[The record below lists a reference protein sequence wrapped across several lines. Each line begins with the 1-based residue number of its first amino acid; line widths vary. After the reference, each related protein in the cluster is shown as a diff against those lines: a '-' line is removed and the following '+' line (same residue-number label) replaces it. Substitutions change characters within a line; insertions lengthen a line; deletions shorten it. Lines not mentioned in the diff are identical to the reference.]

1 MSSEVVVVITTGVVV
16 MALDDVDGTMVSEV
30 VVVSTTGMVVSG

>member
-16 MALDDVDGTMVSEV
+16 IALDAVDGTMVSEV

>member
-16 MALDDVDGTMVSEV
+16 MALDAVDGTMVSEV